1 MLSPIRRLWHMSA
14 SYCTGGE
21 SPGALSCGLSAEER
35 TSRTSENFLLAK
47 FAEHP
52 FHDVGEEGKKRN
64 YGSRGSSGS
73 SGKGGVVTIA
83 SFVLSTIAITSSCSG
98 WGTSNLSS
106 VR

>member
-1 MLSPIRRLWHMSA
+1 MHSHAGYLRRK
-14 SYCTGGE
+14 GQ
-21 SPGALSCGLSAEER
+21 AELLR
-35 TSRTSENFLLAK
+35 ISLLAK